1 MKGRWIPIVL
11 SAFFLSGTILLPFPV
26 QAKVIVKNFE
36 ELKEVLEC
44 EQKKEIELG
53 ADIPLLSPITIRG
66 YKTLDGKH
74 YTLRRGK
81 KKGLL
86 YGGTLFLMMG
96 VQCEWK
102 NVTISGAGNSSGAV
116 KNTFGR
122 LLEARRGRTVIGAG
136 SVWERNV
143 NRNLAVDGGGAI
155 WVQSGAQCII
165 DGGQLSNNENV
176 SCGAGVRIEK
186 GGRMT
191 IYGGKIIDNRV
202 RGAGAVKG
210 FEGLGA
216 AIYNEGELKVMGG
229 VIKGNRVIAYSND
242 GKRYGGAGGALYNR
256 GICAISGGFIRDNY
270 ASQRGGAIYTERHS
284 VLEISGGNIEANRDD
299 EERPVWLAGSCMLG
313 KSALIRQLY
322 IASSANVTVKKNWKS
337 RKQVVV
343 EPHSY
348 KKGLCLLRG
357 GKGDFVLK
365 TRTGWVLKRQE
376 DGYYIEKREEKKA
389 KKKNVI
395 KGNSKKEDR
404 EPVKRVR
411 KLPKGP
417 RIQCERSRLVFYEGE
432 YVTKDVLC
440 YGVSAQSKSGTVLP
454 VDVRGK
460 AFQDGRLNTEQA
472 SAGSVTFCA
481 RENGYQKAEISVNY
495 VIKENRK
502 PTIKT
507 APRYLFADE
516 LKRLDKEKWK
526 TLLWQGMSWKDDCSK
541 WEDVIMETEVECGNL
556 KEIKAGK
563 YIIKGCVRDQYGHR
577 YYMKLGEKRRYGR
590 GKEAPFTITITVVER
605 RAYSKENP
613 MPQMRFS
620 PVLQTE
626 KVKEEWHFN
635 REDVL
640 AVQQFMEQRGD
651 PFSQE
656 TNQEFMRRFE
666 KNKRRGVS
674 G

>member
-1 MKGRWIPIVL
+1 MKGRCIQIVFFALFL
-11 SAFFLSGTILLPFPV
+11 SATILLSFPA

-44 EQKKEIELG
+44 EQKKQIELG
-53 ADIPLLSPITIRG
+53 ADIPLLHPITIRG
-66 YKTLDGKH
+66 HKVIDGKH

-102 NVTISGAGNSSGAV
+102 NVTISGAGNSSGAAG
-116 KNTFGR
+116 NIFGR
-122 LLEARRGRTVIGAG
+122 LLEARRGRTIVSAG

-155 WVQSGAQCII
+155 WVRSGAQCII
-165 DGGQLSNNENV
+165 DGGQLSCNENV
-176 SCGAGVRIEK
+176 SCGAGVRVEK

-191 IYGGKIIDNRV
+191 IYGGKIVDNRV

-229 VIKGNRVIAYSND
+229 VIKGNRVIAYSNA

-256 GICAISGGFIRDNY
+256 GICTISGGFVRDNY
-270 ASQRGGAIYTERHS
+270 ASQRGGAIYTEVHS
-284 VLEISGGNIEANRDD
+284 VLEITGGSIEANQDD

-313 KSALIRQLY
+313 KGALIRQLY
-322 IASSANVTVKKNWKS
+322 IASSANVIVNRNWKS

-343 EPHSY
+343 EPYSY

-357 GKGDFVLK
+357 GKGAFVLK
-365 TRTGWVLKRQE
+365 TRAGWVLKRQE
-376 DGYYIEKREEKKA
+376 DGYYIAKREEKKE

-395 KGNSKKEDR
+395 KGNRKKEDR
-404 EPVKRVR
+404 AQVKRAS

-417 RIQCERSRLVFYEGE
+417 HIQCEKSRLVFYEGE

-440 YGVSAQSKSGTVLP
+440 YGVTAQSKNGAVLP

-460 AFQDGRLNTEQA
+460 AFQDGRLNTEQT

-481 RENGYQKAEISVNY
+481 REAGYRKAEITVNY
-495 VIKENRK
+495 VIKENGK

-516 LKRLDKEKWK
+516 LKGLDKEKFK
-526 TLLWQGMSWKDDCSK
+526 TLLWEGMSWKDDCDK
-541 WEDVIMETEVECGNL
+541 REDAAVETEVEYSNL
-556 KEIKAGK
+556 KENRVGK
-563 YIIKGCVRDQYGHR
+563 YIVKGSVRDQYGHR
-577 YYMKLGEKRRYGR
+577 YYMKSGERRRYGR
-590 GKEAPFTITITVVER
+590 GKEMPFTITITVVER

-613 MPQMRFS
+613 MPKIRFS
-620 PVLQTE
+620 PVLQKE
-626 KVKEEWHFN
+626 KVKEEWHFS

-640 AVQQFMEQRGD
+640 AVQQFMERRDD